1 MTLAVL
7 ADTGPLYAA
16 VDPSDQHHRRARG
29 ETERLVREDVNVL
42 VLYPTLL
49 EAFTLVRQRLGFRV
63 ASRFLDE
70 MLAGAAPINP
80 EPPDY
85 LDAVRRVRRYE
96 DQMIT
101 LFDGVVAVVSE
112 RLQIAVWTYDGDF
125 DVMRVPVWR

>member
-1 MTLAVL
+1 MKTAVL

-16 VDPSDQHHRRARG
+16 VDPSDQHHRRARD
-29 ETERLVREDVNVL
+29 EMERLTREDVDVL

-70 MLAGAAPINP
+70 LLAGAAPVNP

-85 LDAVRRVRRYE
+85 LDAVRRVRHYE

-112 RLQIAVWTYDGDF
+112 RLRIAVWTYDGDF